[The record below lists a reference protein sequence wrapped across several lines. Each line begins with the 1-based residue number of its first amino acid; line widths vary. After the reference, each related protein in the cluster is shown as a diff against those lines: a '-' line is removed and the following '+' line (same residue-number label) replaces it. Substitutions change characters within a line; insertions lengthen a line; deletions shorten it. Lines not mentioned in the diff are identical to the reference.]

1 MSGDVVVGI
10 ARVKDEAD
18 IIEATVRHMAAQVDG
33 LLVADNG
40 STDGT
45 LEILQGLTRE
55 LNLVVYLDDE
65 VAYLQAEK
73 MTTLGQR
80 AAHEFG
86 PVDWVVPFDAD
97 EIWYSGFGTIAEV
110 LETTEAGLMVAMA
123 EVYDHVATGLDD
135 PDEPDPTRRIVWRR
149 NVALPLGKAACRW
162 RPDLHIHQ
170 GNHFADYGGIRPAYE
185 TKLVVRHFPYRS
197 PGQLIRKVRNGS
209 AAYRAAGDRLPEHM
223 GKHWRDWG
231 ALLDTYGEQSIDEL
245 YHQWY
250 WVRDPQ
256 ASTALRNTYTY
267 DPAPVAGR
275 KESAHG

>member
-1 MSGDVVVGI
+1 MSGDVVIGI

-45 LEILQGLTRE
+45 LEILQGLTKD
-55 LNLVVYLDDE
+55 LHLVVYLDDE

-73 MTTLGQR
+73 MTTLAQR
-80 AAHEFG
+80 APFEFG

-97 EIWYSGFGTIAEV
+97 EIWYSGFGTVAEV
-110 LETTEAGLMVAMA
+110 LETTESGLMVAMA
-123 EVYDHVATGLDD
+123 EVYDHVATGLDN
-135 PDEPDPTRRIVWRR
+135 PDELDPTRRIVWRR

-197 PGQLIRKVRNGS
+197 PAQLVRKVRNGA
-209 AAYRAAGDRLPEHM
+209 AAYRAAGDLLPESM
-223 GKHWRDWG
+223 GAHWRQWG
-231 ALLDTYGEQSIDEL
+231 DLLDQQGEQAIHDL
-245 YHQWY
+245 FYAWY
-250 WVRDPQ
+250 WSENPAEDR
-256 ASTALRNTYTY
+256 AYIY
-267 DPAPVAGR
+267 DPAPVSR
-275 KESAHG
+275 